1 MAAMIL
7 LCGILTGIG
16 IFLVVLKQ
24 EKLPEQK
31 PEKVK
36 QELQKKSE
44 ETLEDPKQKP
54 EETEPEKEAEEQA
67 EEPLSMELSGLNEEA
82 LSMMGISKREVADA
96 LRTWTQEH
104 GFSSATGAQFMEPML
119 VRFSE
124 EKYSMDCQLLFC
136 RWRQWNPAGGC
147 TNQADDGL
155 FQREKVVADSSMKGN
170 QTARQKEKGYR
181 LNIL

>member
-104 GFSSATGAQFMEPML
+104 GFSSATG
-119 VRFSE
+119 
-124 EKYSMDCQLLFC
+124 
-136 RWRQWNPAGGC
+136 GC

>member
-54 EETEPEKEAEEQA
+54 EETEPEKEAEEQV
-67 EEPLSMELSGLNEEA
+67 EESLSMELSGLNEEA
-82 LSMMGISKREVADA
+82 LSMMGISKKEVADS
-96 LRTWTQEH
+96 LKTWTQEH
-104 GFSSATGAQFMEPML
+104 GFSSATGAQFLEPML

-124 EKYSMDCQLLFC
+124 GKYSMDCQLIF
-136 RWRQWNPAGGC
+136 ADGG
-147 TNQADDGL
+147 NGIQPEDA
-155 FQREKVVADSSMKGN
+155 
-170 QTARQKEKGYR
+170 QTKLTMDYFKERK
-181 LNIL
+181 LLQIHK

>member
-1 MAAMIL
+1 MRKRIGIMMAAMIL

-82 LSMMGISKREVADA
+82 HSMMGISKREVADA
-96 LRTWTQEH
+96 WRTWTQEH

-124 EKYSMDCQLLFC
+124 EKYSMDCQLLF
-136 RWRQWNPAGGC
+136 ADGG
-147 TNQADDGL
+147 NGIQPED
-155 FQREKVVADSSMKGN
+155 V
-170 QTARQKEKGYR
+170 QTKLTMDYFKEKK
-181 LNIL
+181 LLQIHP

>member
-1 MAAMIL
+1 MMAAMIL

-54 EETEPEKEAEEQA
+54 EET

-124 EKYSMDCQLLFC
+124 EKYSMDCQLLF
-136 RWRQWNPAGGC
+136 ADGG
-147 TNQADDGL
+147 NGIQPED
-155 FQREKVVADSSMKGN
+155 V
-170 QTARQKEKGYR
+170 QTKLTMDYFKEKK
-181 LNIL
+181 LLQIHP

>member
-1 MAAMIL
+1 MMAAMIL

-36 QELQKKSE
+36 RELQKKSE
-44 ETLEDPKQKP
+44 DTLEDLKQKP
-54 EETEPEKEAEEQA
+54 EETGPEKEVEEQE
-67 EEPLSMELSGLNEEA
+67 EEPLSMELLGLQEEA

-104 GFSSATGAQFMEPML
+104 GFSSATGAQFLEPML

-124 EKYSMDCQLLFC
+124 GKYSMDCQLLF
-136 RWRQWNPAGGC
+136 ADGG
-147 TNQADDGL
+147 NGIQPEDA
-155 FQREKVVADSSMKGN
+155 
-170 QTARQKEKGYR
+170 QTKLAMDYFKEKQ
-181 LNIL
+181 LLQIHP

>member
-1 MAAMIL
+1 M
-7 LCGILTGIG
+7 
-16 IFLVVLKQ
+16 
-24 EKLPEQK
+24 
-31 PEKVK
+31 
-36 QELQKKSE
+36 
-44 ETLEDPKQKP
+44 D
-54 EETEPEKEAEEQA
+54 
-67 EEPLSMELSGLNEEA
+67 LSGLNEDA

-104 GFSSATGAQFMEPML
+104 GFSSATGAQFLEPML

-124 EKYSMDCQLLFC
+124 ENTAWIASFFC

>member
-124 EKYSMDCQLLFC
+124 GKYSMDCQLLF
-136 RWRQWNPAGGC
+136 ADGG
-147 TNQADDGL
+147 NGIQPEDA
-155 FQREKVVADSSMKGN
+155 
-170 QTARQKEKGYR
+170 QTKLTMDYFKEKQ
-181 LNIL
+181 LLQFHP

>member
-1 MAAMIL
+1 MMAAMIL

-67 EEPLSMELSGLNEEA
+67 EEA

-124 EKYSMDCQLLFC
+124 EKYSMDCQLLF
-136 RWRQWNPAGGC
+136 ADGG
-147 TNQADDGL
+147 NGIQPED
-155 FQREKVVADSSMKGN
+155 V
-170 QTARQKEKGYR
+170 QTKLTMDYFKEKK
-181 LNIL
+181 LLQIHP

>member
-1 MAAMIL
+1 MWDFDRHRNLSGCSETGEITGTETRKSEA
-7 LCGILTGIG
+7 GIT
-16 IFLVVLKQ
+16 
-24 EKLPEQK
+24 E
-31 PEKVK
+31 
-36 QELQKKSE
+36 KSE

-124 EKYSMDCQLLFC
+124 ENTAWIASFFLQME
-136 RWRQWNPAGGC
+136 AM
-147 TNQADDGL
+147 
-155 FQREKVVADSSMKGN
+155 ESSRRMYKPS
-170 QTARQKEKGYR
+170 
-181 LNIL
+181 

>member
-1 MAAMIL
+1 MRKRIGIMMAAMIL

-124 EKYSMDCQLLFC
+124 EKYSMDCQLLF
-136 RWRQWNPAGGC
+136 ADGG
-147 TNQADDGL
+147 NGIQPED
-155 FQREKVVADSSMKGN
+155 V
-170 QTARQKEKGYR
+170 QTKLTMDYFKEKK
-181 LNIL
+181 LLQIHP

>member
-1 MAAMIL
+1 MMAAMIL

-31 PEKVK
+31 PEKCEAGITEK
-36 QELQKKSE
+36 SQKKHWKIQSRNQR
-44 ETLEDPKQKP
+44 KQSQKR
-54 EETEPEKEAEEQA
+54 EAEEQA

-124 EKYSMDCQLLFC
+124 EKYSMDCQLLF
-136 RWRQWNPAGGC
+136 ADGG
-147 TNQADDGL
+147 NGIQPED
-155 FQREKVVADSSMKGN
+155 V
-170 QTARQKEKGYR
+170 QTKLTMDYFKEKK
-181 LNIL
+181 LLQIHP

>member
-1 MAAMIL
+1 MRKRIGIMMAAMIL

-104 GFSSATGAQFMEPML
+104 GFSSATGAQFMKPML

-124 EKYSMDCQLLFC
+124 EKYSMDCQLLF
-136 RWRQWNPAGGC
+136 ADGG
-147 TNQADDGL
+147 NGIQPED
-155 FQREKVVADSSMKGN
+155 V
-170 QTARQKEKGYR
+170 QTKLTMDYFKEKK
-181 LNIL
+181 LLQIHP

>member
-1 MAAMIL
+1 MMAALIL

-54 EETEPEKEAEEQA
+54 EETEPEKEAEEQV
-67 EEPLSMELSGLNEEA
+67 EESLSMELSGLNEEA
-82 LSMMGISKREVADA
+82 LSMMGISKKEVADS
-96 LRTWTQEH
+96 LKTWTQEH
-104 GFSSATGAQFMEPML
+104 GFSSATGAQFLEPML

-124 EKYSMDCQLLFC
+124 GKYSMDCQLLF
-136 RWRQWNPAGGC
+136 ADGG
-147 TNQADDGL
+147 NGIQPEDA
-155 FQREKVVADSSMKGN
+155 
-170 QTARQKEKGYR
+170 QTKLTMDYFKEKQ
-181 LNIL
+181 LLQFHP